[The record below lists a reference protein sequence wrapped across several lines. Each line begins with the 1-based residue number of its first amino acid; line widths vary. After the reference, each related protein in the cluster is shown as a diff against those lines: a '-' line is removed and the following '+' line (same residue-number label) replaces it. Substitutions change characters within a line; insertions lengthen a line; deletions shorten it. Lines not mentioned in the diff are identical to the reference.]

1 MRFMAVNKKR
11 SSRTGRDDRF
21 IPRRL
26 NILFGLVILLF
37 TILIARLADMQIV
50 NSDFYTNKLATV
62 SKKIISTSSVR
73 GQIYDAKGTP
83 LVENRVEQVVAFT
96 RSNKISAQEMKEIAN
111 KLLQWVG
118 VSEVDLSKRDKAD
131 YYLADQEVY
140 RSVVEGL
147 PDDKRYDADGN
158 NLSESIVYSNAVDS
172 LTDEQLVYSE
182 EESKAIELFTQ
193 MNAAAYFETV
203 NLVTNALTAEQV
215 AQIAAHEE
223 ELPGISTTNSWNREV
238 LSTSLGSI
246 IGTVT
251 SQKAGLPE
259 EDAEEYL
266 AKGYLPNDRV
276 GTAYLEKQYE
286 EVLQGQREKKEI
298 NLDRNGNVESITT
311 IQEGS
316 KGNNIKLTIDLAFQ
330 DGVNAILKRHFDS
343 ELATGSALYSDGIYA
358 VALEPSTGAV
368 LAMSGYSHA
377 KGTGEVKE
385 DALGTITSV
394 FVPGSIVKGA
404 TISAGWE
411 NGVIQGNQVV
421 LDEPIQFAGSAPIKS
436 WYAAYGNY
444 SISATDALEFSSNVY
459 MVKIALGLLGQ
470 SYTPGMYLNDG
481 EVLEQAM
488 SKLRTTFGEYGL
500 GSATGIDLPLEST
513 GFLPEDYSAANFI
526 TNAFGQ
532 FDNYTPMQM
541 AQYAATVANGGTRI
555 SPHLVEGIYGNND
568 QGGLGELIETV
579 TGKEMNKVNI
589 SAEEMALVQ
598 QGFYQ
603 VVNGSGS
610 LITGRSIGIGAAVPI
625 SAKTGTAETFVTT
638 SSGSVVEAVNTNIV
652 AYAPSTNPKIA
663 VAVVLPTLTNLN
675 SSTSKTIVTEIINLY
690 HSLYPMN

>member
-1 MRFMAVNKKR
+1 MAVNKKR